1 MRFSMNTP
9 SENLVTEKI
18 TGIVDWFTQKRKSFT
33 STDSSDAL
41 YAEIHQLKKTLATAP
56 TKPTRAVRNK
66 NESLEPVTEQQKIM
80 DMAG

>member
-1 MRFSMNTP
+1 MNTP
-9 SENLVTEKI
+9 SENSVTEKI
-18 TGIVDWFTQKRKSFT
+18 SGIVDWFAQKRKSFT

-41 YAEIHQLKKTLATAP
+41 YEEIHQLKKTLSVAP
-56 TKPTRAVRNK
+56 TKPTRVVRSK